1 MIHSEEEEK
10 KTRKRGRRRGGERE
24 KHKCPWVARTKL
36 KRFQLEQQNV
46 HFSQSFM
53 DPHLLPKR
61 KKETGGKYRFL
72 MSSGNRGS
80 HLTNTHMH
88 GCLGTALTFTSAV
101 IRVNNV

>member
-24 KHKCPWVARTKL
+24 KHKCHWVARTKL

-80 HLTNTHMH
+80 HLTNTHNAWLFGNCTNFH
-88 GCLGTALTFTSAV
+88 QRCDSCE
-101 IRVNNV
+101 